1 VAAEAGMGP
10 DHVHP
15 EAVHRTTPI
24 LRVETLADGVFAIV
38 MTILVLDLSVPQ
50 VSDPTQLVPQ
60 LVGMWPKF
68 LTYAISF
75 VLIGAYWIAHHSQY
89 RFIERTN
96 RIILLLNIL
105 FLMAVALIPFTAS
118 HVGEYPDRQ
127 ASVVAYGA
135 LVAFIGVLGSIH
147 WWYVTR
153 DRRFIVPEVDPE
165 FIAMVKRRVIMTP
178 PMALAAIA
186 LSFVSTYASM
196 IVYVILPASYLLPNR
211 LDRYF
216 DRAPEG

>member
-1 VAAEAGMGP
+1 MGP
-10 DHVHP
+10 DHIHP

-38 MTILVLDLSVPQ
+38 MTILVLDLHVP
-50 VSDPTQLVPQ
+50 VNAGAQLVPQ
-60 LVGMWPKF
+60 LFGLWPKF
-68 LTYAISF
+68 LTYVISF
-75 VLIGAYWIAHHSQY
+75 VLVGAYWIAHHSQY

-118 HVGEYPDRQ
+118 LVGEYPDRQ

-147 WWYVTR
+147 WWYVT
-153 DRRFIVPEVDPE
+153 PDP
-165 FIAMVKRRVIMTP
+165 RVLLPPGRPGGIRGGPPPGGHATP
-178 PMALAAIA
+178 PAA
-186 LSFVSTYASM
+186 
-196 IVYVILPASYLLPNR
+196 PPH
-211 LDRYF
+211 
-216 DRAPEG
+216 P

>member
-1 VAAEAGMGP
+1 MGP
-10 DHVHP
+10 EHVHP

-38 MTILVLDLSVPQ
+38 MTILVLDLHVPQ
-50 VSDPTQLVPQ
+50 VADPTQLVPR
-60 LVGMWPKF
+60 LVEMWPKF

-75 VLIGAYWIAHHSQY
+75 FLVGAYWIAHHSQY

-105 FLMAVALIPFTAS
+105 FLMAVAVIPFTAS
-118 HVGEYPDRQ
+118 LVGEYPEVQ

-147 WWYVTR
+147 PWYVTP
-153 DRRFIVPEVDPE
+153 D
-165 FIAMVKRRVIMTP
+165 RRVIVP
-178 PMALAAIA
+178 QGDPGVLGVGPGRGALR
-186 LSFVSTYASM
+186 T
-196 IVYVILPASYLLPNR
+196 
-211 LDRYF
+211 
-216 DRAPEG
+216 PEGAPTVPPPLAWHPPGHGA